1 MKKIAQLISTGFSLF
16 WNGKISLP
24 WMYWF
29 WGVVVGKLIFWGTIF
44 LTSKFQLEP
53 FGFTFNII
61 LLPYYVFWMVGTWR
75 SASNY
80 KGLQFWANLTK
91 LLIIGKIVGLIL
103 LFFFAYSDSEQ
114 NQLSDSE
121 QNQLSECIKGD
132 CNNGYGTYTWNT
144 GDKYVGEHRD
154 GKPNGQGT
162 YTWAN
167 GNKYVGEYKDGKY
180 HGQGTYTATDGTV
193 IKGIRENG
201 KLVELN

>member
-1 MKKIAQLISTGFSLF
+1 MPFVDF
-16 WNGKISLP
+16 WKGKISLV

-29 WGVVVGKLIFWGTIF
+29 YYWFVGYSIF
-44 LTSKFQLEP
+44 LTIVMLDEYGYYEDDKTNLYLV
-53 FGFTFNII
+53 TI
-61 LLPYYVFWMVGTWR
+61 LIPYLVFCSVGTWR

-91 LLIIGKIVGLIL
+91 LLIIGPIVGLIL
-103 LFFFAYSDSEQ
+103 VFFFAYSDSEQ

-144 GDKYVGEHRD
+144 GDKYVGEHKD

-167 GNKYVGEYKDGKY
+167 GNKYVGEYKDGKRN
-180 HGQGTYTATDGTV
+180 GLGTYTFANGTV
-193 IKGIRENG
+193 DKGIWKSN
-201 KLVELN
+201 KLIEPN